1 MSRMISR
8 LEKQKFRKALGE
20 WFRVEGRDL
29 PWRKTTD
36 AYAIMVSEFML
47 QQTQVA
53 TVRNFYDRWVE
64 RFPDFRSLAEATE
77 AEVMQIWQGLGYYSR
92 ARNLHRAA
100 QEVVAK
106 YEGNLPT
113 SLREIVELPGV
124 GRYTAGAIASFAYDM
139 ATPIVEV
146 NIARVIARLID
157 FREAIDT
164 AEGGARIWEVAE
176 ELLPERGGRLHNSA
190 LMELGALICTPKQP
204 KCLIC
209 PVRGYCEAKEPGLIP
224 VKKAR
229 RQIVEMD
236 ENCGWMVNR
245 GRVLL
250 VAQTGKRWGG
260 LWKLPPRLVDNGD
273 EGLLLTMTYPFTHHR
288 VRLRIFSEVAP
299 RRLDEGWAWVDL
311 EQIAGVAMASGHRR
325 AIDRL
330 MGLGGEVAIKSDGTK
345 KTD

>member
-1 MSRMISR
+1 
-8 LEKQKFRKALGE
+8 
-20 WFRVEGRDL
+20 
-29 PWRKTTD
+29 
-36 AYAIMVSEFML
+36 
-47 QQTQVA
+47 
-53 TVRNFYDRWVE
+53 
-64 RFPDFRSLAEATE
+64 
-77 AEVMQIWQGLGYYSR
+77 
-92 ARNLHRAA
+92 
-100 QEVVAK
+100 
-106 YEGNLPT
+106 
-113 SLREIVELPGV
+113 
-124 GRYTAGAIASFAYDM
+124 
-139 ATPIVEV
+139 
-146 NIARVIARLID
+146 
-157 FREAIDT
+157 
-164 AEGGARIWEVAE
+164 VAE

>member
-1 MSRMISR
+1 MNRMKSR

-53 TVRNFYDRWVE
+53 TVRNFYDRWLE

-106 YEGNLPT
+106 YGGKLPT

-176 ELLPERGGRLHNSA
+176 ELLPERGGRLHN
-190 LMELGALICTPKQP
+190 
-204 KCLIC
+204 
-209 PVRGYCEAKEPGLIP
+209 
-224 VKKAR
+224 
-229 RQIVEMD
+229 
-236 ENCGWMVNR
+236 
-245 GRVLL
+245 
-250 VAQTGKRWGG
+250 
-260 LWKLPPRLVDNGD
+260 
-273 EGLLLTMTYPFTHHR
+273 
-288 VRLRIFSEVAP
+288 
-299 RRLDEGWAWVDL
+299 
-311 EQIAGVAMASGHRR
+311 
-325 AIDRL
+325 
-330 MGLGGEVAIKSDGTK
+330 
-345 KTD
+345 